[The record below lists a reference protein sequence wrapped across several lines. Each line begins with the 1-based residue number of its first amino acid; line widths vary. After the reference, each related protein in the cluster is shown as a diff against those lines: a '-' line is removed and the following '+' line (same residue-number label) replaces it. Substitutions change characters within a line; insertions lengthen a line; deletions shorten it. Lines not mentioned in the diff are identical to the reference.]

1 MAINLRSVDLN
12 LLTVFDAVM
21 EYGKLSHAADSL
33 GMSQPAVSN
42 AVARLRLTFKDEL
55 FIRSR
60 HGMLPTQKAKELIS
74 PIRQALELVQNTL
87 NPDNGF
93 NPNESKRTFKLA
105 MGDYGEL
112 ILLPALLSVF
122 SQYKGALQIQTY
134 PEVSPHSFELVKQGQ
149 IDFYFDYK
157 PPVEEQ
163 LDYCQLGE
171 EEVVVMARKQHPIF
185 KTNLSHDEYLN
196 ARHIILKFQHPSLT
210 MLEDFLRINKPIP
223 RKVMAEVRQYVAI
236 PGLITHTDCIAT
248 VPRKMAEFYAKRE
261 AIKIFPFPFEM
272 EKTKSYMIWHKAMNQ
287 DQAHLWLKN
296 QILNL
301 IELAQATNKLSP

>member
-21 EYGKLSHAADSL
+21 EHGKLSYAADNL

-60 HGMLPTQKAKELIS
+60 HGMLPTQRAQELIS

-87 NPDNGF
+87 NPESAF
-93 NPNESKRTFKLA
+93 NPNVSKRTFKLA
-105 MGDYGEL
+105 IGDYGEL
-112 ILLPALLSVF
+112 ILLPALLSML
-122 SQYKGALQIQTY
+122 SQYKGGLQIQTY
-134 PEVSPHSFELVKQGQ
+134 PEVNASSYELVKHGQ

-157 PPVEEQ
+157 PPQDEQ
-163 LDYCQLGE
+163 LDYCQVGE
-171 EEVVVMARKQHPIF
+171 EEVVVIARKQHPLF
-185 KTNLSHDEYLN
+185 KTKLSHDDYLS
-196 ARHIILKFQHPSLT
+196 AQHIILNFDHASLT
-210 MLEDFLRINKPIP
+210 MLEDFLRINKRIP
-223 RKVMAEVRQYVAI
+223 RKVLAEVRQYVAI

-248 VPRKMAEFYAKRE
+248 VPRKMAEYYARRE
-261 AIKIFPFPFEM
+261 DIKIFPFPFEM
-272 EKTKSYMIWHKAMNQ
+272 GKTSSFMIWHKAMNQ

-296 QILNL
+296 KIIKL
-301 IELAQATNKLSP
+301 IEMAGSTKEVGQ